1 MWRRA
6 EFIKCPLQFWVNL
19 WVFGIKMTVYTY
31 RIAWYRS
38 FFNFSFVIN
47 KINEI
52 LLHQKY
58 IKIIV
63 KNCSKWPVFRV
74 IFLRFINE
82 ILMKS
87 KCWRT
92 YALSKFAYEK
102 RKFEPFLV
110 ETLKFLFFIN
120 KLLEGITP
128 SKLGLFWHVRTVLKS
143 LFRELQDGKKIKWGL
158 IEKIQ

>member
-6 EFIKCPLQFWVNL
+6 KFIKCPLQFWVNL

-38 FFNFSFVIN
+38 FFNFSFVLN

-74 IFLRFINE
+74 IFLRF
-82 ILMKS
+82 LMKS
-87 KCWRT
+87 
-92 YALSKFAYEK
+92 YLI
-102 RKFEPFLV
+102 
-110 ETLKFLFFIN
+110 FFSFCSSWN
-120 KLLEGITP
+120 KLFKT
-128 SKLGLFWHVRTVLKS
+128 GLTCPKSPNVGGLMLSQSLPMKSENLS
-143 LFRELQDGKKIKWGL
+143 LF
-158 IEKIQ
+158 

>member
-38 FFNFSFVIN
+38 FFNFSFVLN

-74 IFLRFINE
+74 IFLRFFNE
-82 ILMKS
+82 ILLDFFFHFVALEISFS
-87 KCWRT
+87 K
-92 YALSKFAYEK
+92 
-102 RKFEPFLV
+102 LV
-110 ETLKFLFFIN
+110 LHVQKVQMLEDLCSLKVCLWKAKIWAFSSGNTQIFFIN
-120 KLLEGITP
+120 KL
-128 SKLGLFWHVRTVLKS
+128 
-143 LFRELQDGKKIKWGL
+143 
-158 IEKIQ
+158 